1 MRVSVIVTMP
11 AEQTLRSSSL
21 AAFTPGGLGP
31 EPFLAP
37 ARRGDLYIDPKFPP
51 LPLSA
56 RRADGINL
64 AMAGAEAA
72 PTFVTRGTIDTDN
85 IDRVREENRGVEIF
99 ADPEIGLFET
109 PHCGP
114 TALGNRSDVETK
126 LEVPALLAKGLDGS
140 RVAVAVMDTGINVAH
155 LRARGLK
162 AKLDRLTFWAPP
174 GVPHTPGRYPVDHGT
189 MCAFDVLIAA
199 PSCTLL
205 DFPILRSTTPGGS
218 AMAGFL
224 SDALLAFSY
233 LNTQRTTAS
242 FKRKYKALVVSNSW
256 GMYHPSW
263 DFPVGHP
270 GRYAD
275 NPNHPFNI
283 IVGTLARSGADV
295 LFAAGNCGADCPDGR
310 CQGVTRDTITGANAH
325 ADVLTSAGCDVNDS
339 RVGYSSQGPG
349 IAGMAKE
356 KPDITAYTHFV
367 GSEAFGAGTPDSG
380 TSAACPVAAGSV
392 AAIRTKL
399 STGQASSKDLLLQFR
414 ADALPKPGPGSGW
427 NKDYGTGVIRPLAVA
442 NHFGL

>member
-1 MRVSVIVTMP
+1 MRVSVIVSMP
-11 AEQTLRSSSL
+11 AEQNLRSLSL
-21 AAFTPGGLGP
+21 AAFTPGRIA
-31 EPFLAP
+31 AP
-37 ARRGDLYIDPKFPP
+37 TLTAMRSSDLYIDPKFPP

-56 RRADGINL
+56 KRADGIDL
-64 AMAGAEAA
+64 AMASADVA
-72 PTFVTRGTIDTDN
+72 PTFVTRGTIDTGS
-85 IDRVREENRGVEIF
+85 IERMLQENRGIEIF

-109 PHCGP
+109 PHCGLAAVG
-114 TALGNRSDVETK
+114 TKSDVESK
-126 LEVPALLAKGLDGS
+126 LDVAGLLAKGLDGR
-140 RVAVAVMDTGINVAH
+140 RVAVAVMDTGINLAH
-155 LRARGLK
+155 LRRRGLRPK
-162 AKLDRLTFWAPP
+162 IDRQIFWAPP
-174 GVPHTPGRYPVDHGT
+174 GVAHTPGQFAVDHGT

-199 PSCTLL
+199 PACTLL
-205 DFPILRSTTPGGS
+205 DFPILKSTTPGGS

-242 FKRKYKALVVSNSW
+242 FLRKYKALVVSNSW

-283 IVGTLARSGADV
+283 MVGTLARSGADV

-310 CQGVTRDTITGANAH
+310 CQGVTAGTVSGANAH
-325 ADVLTSAGCDVNDS
+325 PDVLTIAGCDVSDT

-349 IAGMAKE
+349 IAGMASQ
-356 KPDITAYTHFV
+356 KPDLTAYTHFV
-367 GSEAFGAGTPDSG
+367 GSETFGTGTPDSG
-380 TSAACPVAAGSV
+380 TSAACPVAAGCI

-399 STGQASSKDLLLQFR
+399 PTGNTTSKDLFSQLL
-414 ADALPKPGPGSGW
+414 ANALPKPGPGSGW
-427 NKDYGTGVIRPLAVA
+427 NKDYGAGVIRPMAVA
-442 NHFGL
+442 SQFGL